1 MKFYIASSFKNIGLV
16 RKLAG
21 ELRAENHIHTYDW
34 TKNSRAASFSELK
47 RIGEEEKQAVWES
60 DVFILILPG
69 GKGSHIELG
78 MAIGQGKQIWL
89 YSPPDDASFSP
100 ENSSTFY
107 HLSEVQRFRGS
118 FADFIQHIKN
128 ESA

>member
-1 MKFYIASSFKNIGLV
+1 MKFYIASSFNNIGLV
-16 RKLAG
+16 RELAR
-21 ELRAENHIHTYDW
+21 ELRADSHIHTYDW
-34 TKNSRAASFSELK
+34 TKNSPADSFAELK

-89 YSPPDDASFSP
+89 YSPDDASFSP

-107 HLSEVQRFRGS
+107 HLSEVQCYTGT
-118 FADFIQHIKN
+118 FADFTQHIKN
-128 ESA
+128 VSA